1 MLSWRDN
8 WLVKQPFQSCME
20 TPDWV
25 QSQNILE
32 YSCVPSDAQR
42 GNMDVFPFVA
52 FESTG
57 CRVSPRTGDGAQSVE
72 NGDKFFLSAR
82 LMSDEEKPVAW
93 IGIGVQEKSH
103 Y

>member
-32 YSCVPSDAQR
+32 YFCVPSDAQR
-42 GNMDVFPFVA
+42 ETWTCFPLWRLSLQAAEFYLEQATVRNQLRTVTNS
-52 FESTG
+52 F
-57 CRVSPRTGDGAQSVE
+57 CRHR
-72 NGDKFFLSAR
+72 F
-82 LMSDEEKPVAW
+82 DE
-93 IGIGVQEKSH
+93 
-103 Y
+103 